1 MKKKDLKLII
11 VVLVAIFGFYVVN
24 LIVNSKKGTSIE
36 VYVDNKLYK
45 TIDINDE
52 VEFKIKGKNGYNI
65 VRVHDKGVEMVEASC
80 PDKVCVHTGFIDKPS
95 QSIVCIPNKV
105 TIKIKTDKKDSHEDI
120 ISQ

>member
-1 MKKKDLKLII
+1 MQKKDLKLII
-11 VVLVAIFGFYVVN
+11 VVLVAILGFYLVN
-24 LIVNSKKGTSIE
+24 LIVNSKKGTSVE

-80 PDKVCVHTGFIDKPS
+80 PDKVCVHTGFINKPS

>member
-1 MKKKDLKLII
+1 MQKKDLKLII
-11 VVLVAIFGFYVVN
+11 VVLVAILSFYVVN
-24 LIVNSKKGTSIE
+24 LIVNSKKGTSVE

-80 PDKVCVHTGFIDKPS
+80 PDKVCVHTGFINKPS